1 MQLSR
6 QRPFPL
12 RRAPPRL
19 VCASD
24 VPSAAEDTGEK
35 AHFGSWRRPQ
45 PRPPRLVSRVGGRE
59 PGVLRADRTQPLR
72 LRGAKPRPSRRRCRD
87 PRRSRPSLR
96 CRDRRGNAGLHP
108 GARPA
113 ALLLAAAQATSF
125 QSCVQQVLRHPLEP
139 LRMRRGRSDLRQPGV
154 VVRPWTGEPRRG
166 GGVSLDQGAA
176 AVLARRALGLR
187 ERVRPAVVAG
197 CPGAQPTGRRRAW
210 RCWRRCSRRGAP
222 PGNHAGSA
230 HVVSSR

>member
-12 RRAPPRL
+12 RRTPPRL

-113 ALLLAAAQATSF
+113 ALLLAAAQATCF
-125 QSCVQQVLRHPLEP
+125 HFCVPQVLRRPLEP
-139 LRMRRGRSDLRQPGV
+139 LCTRRCRGDLRQPGV
-154 VVRPWTGEPRRG
+154 VVRPWTGE
-166 GGVSLDQGAA
+166 L
-176 AVLARRALGLR
+176 
-187 ERVRPAVVAG
+187 
-197 CPGAQPTGRRRAW
+197 
-210 RCWRRCSRRGAP
+210 RRGAGDIGG
-222 PGNHAGSA
+222 PGRGGCACTARPGPSRAGSSRRRSPAAQERGRRA
-230 HVVSSR
+230 HAVPRGAGEGAHEEGHHLGTTRVLLTF